1 MAKSL
6 PIFRVDK
13 FSVPEAA
20 RETFLK
26 RVRDTHQVLRRQPGF
41 ITDSI
46 LEQVAG
52 SGRFNIV
59 TIAEWESQEAIDA
72 ARMAVTK
79 AHRENGFDPQ
89 ETMARLGIEAD
100 IANYQPI
107 EP

>member
-1 MAKSL
+1 MSS

-20 RETFLK
+20 REEFLR
-26 RVRDTHQVLRRQPGF
+26 RVHDTHQLLRRQPGF
-41 ITDSI
+41 IRDSL

-52 SGRFNIV
+52 PGRFNIV
-59 TIAEWESQEAIDA
+59 TIAEWESQEAIDT
-72 ARMAVTK
+72 ARMAINK
-79 AHRENGFDPQ
+79 AHRESGFDPQ

-100 IANYQPI
+100 MANYQLI